1 MTAMVDLALR
11 ERDVVGGVVAGRTNR
26 EIADELGLTIQAVKN
41 LRSAVFPEMPNP
53 QPLELSAVP
62 AAPSEALRRKNHT

>member
-1 MTAMVDLALR
+1 MTAMVDLTLR

-26 EIADELGLTIQAVKN
+26 EIADELGLTSQAVKN

-53 QPLELSAVP
+53 QPP
-62 AAPSEALRRKNHT
+62 